1 MNAPPPHFTHQAV
14 EREQWTLAD
23 WQAEGLALT
32 QAARLAGRPG
42 MAPHHDDRVARA
54 YALIAA
60 PRSVTKGVVSQSG
73 DRA

>member
-1 MNAPPPHFTHQAV
+1 MAKADPKFQAIDHSD
-14 EREQWTLAD
+14 WALAD

-32 QAARLAGRPG
+32 VAARAAGRPG
-42 MAPHHDDRVARA
+42 MAPHHDDRVAKA

-73 DRA
+73 EGA